1 MENPMHQSDVQED
14 LDKDDHS
21 DDTSIPGTSTLAVEK
36 ETKMMEVINN
46 FTARVYRRVNLNID
60 QDAEDCGQEVEWV
73 QEYTLKRFPKSF
85 FDKCSIPY
93 VLANNRDRYAAFFGE
108 K

>member
-1 MENPMHQSDVQED
+1 
-14 LDKDDHS
+14 
-21 DDTSIPGTSTLAVEK
+21 
-36 ETKMMEVINN
+36 MMEVINN

-93 VLANNRDRYAAFFGE
+93 LFSPNFTYMLDFDYDKKQFVIKETKSGNIKVRIPSDLVKLSWG
-108 K
+108 KM